1 MARRFTAIFIA
12 MAFIAGLCA
21 AAENAGEPIV
31 NIEHAWFTPQ
41 LVTNS
46 DPICEPL
53 QADATSRFQSGV
65 AWDVPYGEAKSYF
78 TGMTRLPRPFEG
90 RVESSPTM
98 QAVEG
103 DPGQF
108 KLLEADGS
116 VFYLFFRTNSGC
128 GGACETV
135 TVLASDRPFPSPAM
149 RASEADYASTPAA
162 RTWAPYQSTKGN
174 HYVVG
179 MVDGHLQIYRTA
191 PKNSLHLA
199 CDIAVEPDKLRET
212 RDSAVQAVLTTI
224 DAFRDSVNELTRGA
238 GSCGSMGTAY
248 RWKAEVQRELY
259 LALYRPW
266 ALRPWA
272 EGQQLVSENS
282 GGDYDRIAEQLKTWS
297 LGGVLEHRA
306 YMAYVSQLRRAT
318 IELTQFYV
326 AKFGWSR
333 DQAGKLAERALTTAV
348 ANGMGFY
355 MYEPFSGP
363 AEANLRMALLEKLS
377 LSAVRAV
384 PLEGIPLSQLL
395 DSAVMYPEA
404 LRYLLEKGANPNW
417 TNEFGKTALM
427 YAAQYNQLESAS
439 ILIAHGADPNAPTVL
454 PSDNC
459 GYTISTTGMTPLHY
473 ATRYAS
479 ANLVNLLLKSGAL
492 TFSQSSRGY
501 PLDWLREYGSS
512 TATERNANLT
522 EADVAALSDR
532 LKVPDQRVLRKV
544 SGDLTR
550 RAERYYAAGRL
561 ELAYQTISGALRA
574 DAENVAALV
583 DYQLMALRTHRPG
596 AALKTG
602 RTLLGKG
609 LSQPMQANV
618 WFNNGLACE
627 GQRFMT
633 YDGAYYCSGD
643 SYRPFLKSWRLAP
656 TAARA
661 KKLRELF
668 ETVKK
673 TTCIGTGGVAGMEQY
688 QFEFTQL
695 SDEVRNEQVQRVYVV
710 HSRSRVIGPNEVHWT
725 IQLADSGKSVP
736 TLVAPQPVDSYD
748 LGDIEVTVLE
758 SPYMAQGFV
767 NVGNQICRPYQ

>member
-1 MARRFTAIFIA
+1 MVLIPV
-12 MAFIAGLCA
+12 LCA
-21 AAENAGEPIV
+21 SAEDAGAPVV
-31 NIEHAWFTPQ
+31 NVENAWFTPQ
-41 LVTNS
+41 LITNS
-46 DPICEPL
+46 DPMCESL
-53 QADATSRFQSGV
+53 QADAKDQFFSGA

-78 TGMTRLPRPFEG
+78 TGMMRLPRPFEG

-103 DPGQF
+103 DPRQV

-135 TVLASDRPFPSPAM
+135 TVLASERPFPSPAM

-162 RTWAPYQSTKGN
+162 PTWIPYRLTKGD
-174 HYVVG
+174 HYVIGV
-179 MVDGHLQIYRTA
+179 VDGHLQIYRTA

-212 RDSAVQAVLTTI
+212 RDSAIQAALTTI
-224 DAFRDSVNELTRGA
+224 DAFRDSVNGLTRGA
-238 GSCGSMGTAY
+238 GNCGSMGTAY

-266 ALRPWA
+266 ALRPWP
-272 EGQQLVSENS
+272 EDQKSTSENS
-282 GGDYDRIAEQLKTWS
+282 GGDYNRIREQLKTWS
-297 LGGVLEHRA
+297 LGGVLEHH
-306 YMAYVSQLRRAT
+306 AYVAYVEQLGRAT
-318 IELTQFYV
+318 NELAQFYF
-326 AKFGWSR
+326 ARFGWPR
-333 DQAGKLAERALTTAV
+333 DQARKLAERALTTVV

-355 MYEPFSGP
+355 LYEPYSGP
-363 AEANLRMALLEKLS
+363 VEANLRMALLEKLS

-384 PLEGIPLSQLL
+384 PLEGIPLSQVL
-395 DSAVMYPEA
+395 DSAVIYPEA
-404 LRYLLEKGANPNW
+404 LRYLLEKGADPNW

-439 ILIAHGADPNAPTVL
+439 VLIARGADPNAATVL

-459 GYTISTTGMTPLHY
+459 GYTVSTTGMTPLHY

-479 ANLVNLLLKSGAL
+479 ADLINLLLKSGAL

-501 PLDWLREYGSS
+501 PLDWLREYGSP

-532 LKVPDQRVLRKV
+532 LKVPDQRVLQKV
-544 SGDLTR
+544 SGDLMR

-561 ELAYQTISGALRA
+561 EQAYQTISGALRA
-574 DAENVAALV
+574 DADNVAALV
-583 DYQLMALRTHRPG
+583 DYQLMALRTHRSGP
-596 AALKTG
+596 ALKTG
-602 RTLLGKG
+602 RTLLEKG

-627 GQRFMT
+627 GQRFIS

-661 KKLRELF
+661 NKLRELF
-668 ETVKK
+668 ESVKK
-673 TTCIGTGGVAGMEQY
+673 TTCIATEGVVGKEQY

-695 SDEVRNEQVQRVYVV
+695 SDEGRNEQVQRVYVF
-710 HSRSRVIGPNEVHWT
+710 HPRSRVIGPNEVHWT
-725 IQLADSGKSVP
+725 IQLADSGKPVP
-736 TLVAPQPVDSYD
+736 TLVVPKPVDRYD
-748 LGDIEVTVLE
+748 LGDIVVTLLE
-758 SPYMAQGFV
+758 SPYLAQGFV
-767 NVGNQICRPYQ
+767 TVGDQICRPYQ